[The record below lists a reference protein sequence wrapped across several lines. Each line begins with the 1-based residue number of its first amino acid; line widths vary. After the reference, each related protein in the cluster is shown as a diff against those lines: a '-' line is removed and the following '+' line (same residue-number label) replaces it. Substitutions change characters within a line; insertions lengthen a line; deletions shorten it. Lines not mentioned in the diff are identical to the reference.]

1 VFHFNDISVLS
12 ANRINDYG
20 MTICNFTLVDDR
32 ANTDNNIVLLSYY
45 VYFFYSGDKLILP
58 DGEFL
63 IFHNKYF

>member
-1 VFHFNDISVLS
+1 
-12 ANRINDYG
+12 